1 MTTAGSKIIKSLGLV
16 FGDVG
21 TSPIYTLGAILL
33 FLLPT
38 EKNILGILS
47 LIIWSLFIVIT
58 VQYTWLAMHLGVKG
72 EGGTIVLKG
81 LLISYIKNNSRMV
94 SFVSL
99 LTIIGVALFMGDGVI
114 TPAISILSAVEGIQ
128 LIPGFEGI
136 GSGWILL
143 IAVTIACGLFLI
155 QKRGT
160 ERIAWAFGP
169 IMLVWFL
176 ALTVSGILSILS
188 APEVLFAF
196 SPLYAISF
204 LWENGF
210 TSFFVLSAVVLCVTG
225 GEALYADMGH
235 LGKEPIINAWY
246 VVFPALVI
254 SYLGQGA
261 FVLTNPEVHSVLF
274 NMIRH
279 ESLFFYVPFLVLS
292 IVATVIASQAM
303 ISGMFSIVYQG
314 MTTHILPKL
323 RIDFTSPDLRSQIYI
338 DTVNWLLL
346 FAVIIVMVDFGTS
359 ENLASAYGLAVTG
372 TMTISAILMTMIFV
386 QRNDR
391 LKSAISLV
399 LIVVDGVFLFSAFL
413 KFPNGAYWSVF
424 IAAIPLLIILIFVKG
439 QERLH
444 TLLHPVE
451 LETFLPQFREKY
463 ASQKKVE
470 GTAVF
475 FTRDPHHL
483 SSYIYRTL
491 IHDEIIFEDNI
502 LVSINIADY
511 PFGVTTEFDQD
522 LVPGLHSF
530 RVTTGYIEV
539 INLEKILRE
548 YEIDETVIFYG
559 IENIISRQA
568 FGILYG
574 AIKRLTPDFVQFYS
588 LPSDKIHGVITR
600 VEM

>member
-1 MTTAGSKIIKSLGLV
+1 MTIAGSRIIKSLGLV
-16 FGDVG
+16 FGDIG

-33 FLLPT
+33 FILPT
-38 EKNILGILS
+38 AKNILGILS
-47 LIIWSLFIVIT
+47 LIIWSLFLVIT
-58 VQYTWLAMHLGVKG
+58 VQYAWLAMHLGVKG

-81 LLISYIKNNSRMV
+81 ILISYVKKNSRMV

-128 LIPGFEGI
+128 LIPGCEGI
-136 GSGWILL
+136 TSGSILL
-143 IAVTIACGLFLI
+143 IAVLIACGLFII

-169 IMLVWFL
+169 LMLVWFL
-176 ALTVSGILSILS
+176 VLTISGIISILS
-188 APEVLFAF
+188 APVV
-196 SPLYAISF
+196 LYAISPLFAVSF

-246 VVFPALVI
+246 LVFPALVI

-274 NMIRH
+274 NMIKH
-279 ESLFFYVPFLVLS
+279 ESVVFYVPFLVLS
-292 IVATVIASQAM
+292 IAATVIASQAM

-314 MTTHILPKL
+314 MTTHLLPKL
-323 RIDFTSPDLRSQIYI
+323 RINFTSPDLRSQIYI

-346 FAVIIVMVDFGTS
+346 FAVIVVMVDFGTS

-372 TMTISAILMTMIFV
+372 TMTISAILMTLIFLHK
-386 QRNDR
+386 NDF
-391 LKSAISLV
+391 LKCVISV
-399 LIVVDGVFLFSAFL
+399 FLIGVDGVFLFSAFL

-424 IAAIPLLIILIFVKG
+424 VAAIPLLIILIFIKG
-439 QERLH
+439 QDRLH
-444 TLLHPVE
+444 ALLIPIK
-451 LETFLPQFREKY
+451 LEKFLPLF
-463 ASQKKVE
+463 QKKYTSLKRVA

-483 SSYIYRTL
+483 SPYIFRT
-491 IHDEIIFEDNI
+491 IMQDEIIFEDNI
-502 LVSINIADY
+502 LLSINIADY
-511 PFGVTTEFDQD
+511 PFGVTTEFDQA

-530 RVTTGYIEV
+530 HVTTGYMEV

-548 YEIDETVIFYG
+548 HEIDETVIFYG

-568 FGILYG
+568 IWILYG
-574 AIKRLTPDFVQFYS
+574 GIKRLTPDFVQFYS
-588 LPSDKIHGVITR
+588 LPSDKIHGVISR

>member
-1 MTTAGSKIIKSLGLV
+1 MTITGSRIIKSLGLV
-16 FGDVG
+16 FGDIG

-33 FLLPT
+33 FILPT
-38 EKNILGILS
+38 VKNVLGILS
-47 LIIWSLFIVIT
+47 LIIWSLFFVIT
-58 VQYTWLAMHLGVKG
+58 VQYAWLAMHLGVKG

-81 LLISYIKNNSRMV
+81 LVISYLEKNSRLI

-99 LTIIGVALFMGDGVI
+99 LTIVGVALFMGDGII

-136 GSGWILL
+136 GVDSILF
-143 IAVTIACGLFLI
+143 IAVAIACGLFII

-160 ERIAWAFGP
+160 ERVAWAFGP
-169 IMLVWFL
+169 IMLIWFFS
-176 ALTVSGILSILS
+176 LTVSGLLSIFS
-188 APEVLFAF
+188 APEVLVAF
-196 SPLYAISF
+196 NPLYAVSF

-235 LGKEPIINAWY
+235 LGKEPIISAWY
-246 VVFPALVI
+246 FVFPTLVI

-261 FVLTNPEVHSVLF
+261 FILTNPEVHSVLF
-274 NMIRH
+274 NMIKH
-279 ESLFFYVPFLVLS
+279 ESMIFYVPFLILS
-292 IVATVIASQAM
+292 IAATVIASQAM

-314 MTTHILPKL
+314 MTTHLLPKL
-323 RIDFTSPDLRSQIYI
+323 RINFTSPDLRSQIYI

-346 FAVIIVMVDFGTS
+346 FAVIIVMVEFGTS

-372 TMTISAILMTMIFV
+372 TMTISAILMTLIFLKK
-386 QRNDR
+386 NDL
-391 LKSAISLV
+391 LKTAISFM
-399 LIVVDGVFLFSAFL
+399 LICIDGVFLFSAFL

-424 IAAIPLLIILIFVKG
+424 VAAIPLLIILIFIKG
-439 QERLH
+439 QDRLH
-444 TLLHPVE
+444 AVLKPVK
-451 LETFLPQFREKY
+451 LETFLPQFRNKY
-463 ASQKKVE
+463 ATLKKVA

-475 FTRDPHHL
+475 FTRDPH
-483 SSYIYRTL
+483 YISPYIPRT
-491 IHDEIIFEDNI
+491 IIDNEILFEDNI
-502 LVSINIADY
+502 LVSIKIMDA
-511 PFGVTTEFDQD
+511 PFGITTEFEED

-530 RVTTGYIEV
+530 RVTAGYMEML
-539 INLEKILRE
+539 NLEKILRE
-548 YEIDETVIFYG
+548 HEVDETVIFYG

-568 FGILYG
+568 IWILYG

-588 LPSDKIHGVITR
+588 LPSEKIHGVITR

>member
-1 MTTAGSKIIKSLGLV
+1 MTIAGSKIIKSLGLV
-16 FGDVG
+16 FGDIG

-33 FLLPT
+33 FILPT
-38 EKNILGILS
+38 VKNVLGLLS
-47 LIIWSLFIVIT
+47 LIIWSLFFVIT
-58 VQYTWLAMHLGVKG
+58 VQYAWLAMHLGVKG

-81 LLISYIKNNSRMV
+81 LLISYLKKNSRMV
-94 SFVSL
+94 SLVSL
-99 LTIIGVALFMGDGVI
+99 LTIVGVALFMGDGVI

-128 LIPGFEGI
+128 LIPGFQGI
-136 GSGWILL
+136 GSSFILL
-143 IAVTIACGLFLI
+143 IAIVIACGLFII

-169 IMLVWFL
+169 IMLIWFL
-176 ALTVSGILSILS
+176 TLTITGILSILS
-188 APEVLFAF
+188 APEVLFAV
-196 SPLYAISF
+196 SPQYAVSF

-210 TSFFVLSAVVLCVTG
+210 ISFFVLSAVVLCVTG

-235 LGKEPIINAWY
+235 LGKEPIISAWY
-246 VVFPALVI
+246 LVFPALVI

-274 NMIRH
+274 NMIKH
-279 ESLFFYVPFLVLS
+279 ESVIFYVPFLVLS
-292 IVATVIASQAM
+292 IAATVIASQAM

-314 MTTHILPKL
+314 MTTHLLPKL

-372 TMTISAILMTMIFV
+372 TMTISAILMTLIFI
-386 QRNDR
+386 QRHDR
-391 LKSAISLV
+391 LKT
-399 LIVVDGVFLFSAFL
+399 LIALFLIGVDGVFLFSAFL
-413 KFPNGAYWSVF
+413 KFPSGAYWSVF
-424 IAAIPLLIILIFVKG
+424 IAAIPLLIILIFIKG

-444 TLLHPVE
+444 AVLQPVE
-451 LETFLPQFREKY
+451 LATFLPQFQKKY
-463 ASQKKVE
+463 ASLKKVE

-475 FTRDPHHL
+475 FTRDPL
-483 SSYIYRTL
+483 NISSYIFRT
-491 IHDEIIFEDNI
+491 IIKDEIIFEDNI
-502 LVSINIADY
+502 LVSIKISEA
-511 PFGVTTEFDQD
+511 PFGITTEFDQD

-530 RVTTGYIEV
+530 HVTTGYMEV

-548 YEIDETVIFYG
+548 HEIDERVIFYG

-568 FGILYG
+568 IWIMYG

-600 VEM
+600 IEM

>member
-1 MTTAGSKIIKSLGLV
+1 MTITGSRIIKSLGLV

-38 EKNILGILS
+38 VKNVLGILS

-72 EGGTIVLKG
+72 EGGTIVLNG
-81 LLISYIKNNSRMV
+81 ILTSYVKNNSRMF

-128 LIPGFEGI
+128 LIPGCEGI
-136 GSGWILL
+136 GNGSILL
-143 IAVTIACGLFLI
+143 ISVAIACGLFLI

-176 ALTVSGILSILS
+176 ALVISGILSILS
-188 APEVLFAF
+188 APEVLLAL
-196 SPLYAISF
+196 SPLYAVSF

-246 VVFPALVI
+246 LVFPALVI

-274 NMIRH
+274 NMIKH
-279 ESLFFYVPFLVLS
+279 ESVVFFVPFLILS
-292 IVATVIASQAM
+292 IAATVIASQAM

-314 MTTHILPKL
+314 MTTHLLPKL

-346 FAVIIVMVDFGTS
+346 FAVIIVMVEFGTS

-372 TMTISAILMTMIFV
+372 TMTISAILMTLIFFHK
-386 QRNDR
+386 NDL
-391 LKSAISLV
+391 LKFLISLF
-399 LIVVDGVFLFSAFL
+399 LIGVDGVFLFSALL
-413 KFPNGAYWSVF
+413 KFPSGAYWSIFV
-424 IAAIPLLIILIFVKG
+424 AAIPLLIILIFTRG

-444 TLLHPVE
+444 AVLKPVE
-451 LETFLPQFREKY
+451 LETFLPAFRKKY
-463 ASQKKVE
+463 TSLKKIE

-483 SSYIYRTL
+483 SSYIERTM
-491 IHDEIIFEDNI
+491 IKDEIIFDDNI
-502 LVSINIADY
+502 LVSIKISDA
-511 PFGVTTEFDQD
+511 PFGVTTEFDEGI
-522 LVPGLHSF
+522 VPGLHSF
-530 RVTTGYIEV
+530 RVTTGYMEL
-539 INLEKILRE
+539 INLEKILRK

-568 FGILYG
+568 IWILYG

-588 LPSDKIHGVITR
+588 LPADKIHGVISR

>member
-1 MTTAGSKIIKSLGLV
+1 MTIAGSGIIKSLGLV
-16 FGDVG
+16 FGDIG

-33 FLLPT
+33 FILPT
-38 EKNILGILS
+38 VKNVLGILS
-47 LIIWSLFIVIT
+47 LIIWSLFFIIT
-58 VQYTWLAMHLGVKG
+58 VQYAWLAMHLGVKG

-81 LLISYIKNNSRMV
+81 LLISYLNKNSRMV

-99 LTIIGVALFMGDGVI
+99 LTIVGVALFMGDGVI

-136 GSGWILL
+136 GTGSILL
-143 IAVTIACGLFLI
+143 IAVAIACGLFII

-176 ALTVSGILSILS
+176 TLAVSGILSILS
-188 APEVLFAF
+188 APEVLYAV
-196 SPLYAISF
+196 SPLYAVSF

-246 VVFPALVI
+246 LVFPTLVI

-274 NMIRH
+274 NMIKH
-279 ESLFFYVPFLVLS
+279 ESVIFYVPFLVLS
-292 IVATVIASQAM
+292 IAATVIASQAM

-314 MTTHILPKL
+314 MTTRLLPKL

-346 FAVIIVMVDFGTS
+346 FAVIIVMVGFGTS

-372 TMTISAILMTMIFV
+372 TMTISAILMTLIFLKK
-386 QRNDR
+386 NDL
-391 LKSAISLV
+391 LKAVISLI
-399 LIVVDGVFLFSAFL
+399 LIGIDGVFLFSAFL

-424 IAAIPLLIILIFVKG
+424 VAAIPLSIILIFIKG
-439 QERLH
+439 QDRLH
-444 TLLHPVE
+444 AVLKPVE
-451 LETFLPQFREKY
+451 LETFLPLFRKKY
-463 ASQKKVE
+463 ATLKKVA

-475 FTRDPHHL
+475 FTRDPHFL
-483 SSYIYRTL
+483 SPYILRTIIL
-491 IHDEIIFEDNI
+491 NEIIFEDNI
-502 LVSINIADY
+502 LISIKIADA
-511 PFGVTTEFDQD
+511 PFGVATEFDED

-530 RVTTGYIEV
+530 RVTAGYMEML
-539 INLEKILRE
+539 NLEKILRE
-548 YEIDETVIFYG
+548 HEIDETVIFYG

-568 FGILYG
+568 IWILYG

-588 LPSDKIHGVITR
+588 LPSEKIHGVISR